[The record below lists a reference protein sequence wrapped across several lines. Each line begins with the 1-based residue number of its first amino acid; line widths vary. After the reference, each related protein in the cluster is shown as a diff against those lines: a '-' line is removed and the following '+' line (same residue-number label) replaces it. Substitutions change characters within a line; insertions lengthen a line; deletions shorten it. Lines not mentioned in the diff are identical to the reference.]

1 MTPCPATDKKT
12 SAQSRSAARRISV
25 WLALQLIPLALA
37 ATRAPIW
44 AKFPNMGETM
54 AGSYLLAAQL
64 FGSALLFPWLMCDL
78 RTSVLVGL
86 SAVPML
92 LLASALGGGGAIAAM
107 LGVGVSV
114 SWLVALA
121 IWSPVLR
128 RLHLE
133 LLGPPLLTAFL
144 LGMALLRYLRAE

>member
-1 MTPCPATDKKT
+1 MTPSPATEENN
-12 SAQSRSAARRISV
+12 SAQSRSAAKRVSV

-37 ATRAPIW
+37 AARAPLW

-54 AGSYLLAAQL
+54 AGSYLLAVQL
-64 FGSALLFPWLMCDL
+64 FASALLFPWLMCDL
-78 RTSVLVGL
+78 RTSALVVL

-92 LLASALGGGGAIAAM
+92 LLASALGGDGAVAGM
-107 LGVGVSV
+107 VGVGIAV

-121 IWSPVLR
+121 IWSPLLR

-133 LLGPPLLTAFL
+133 LLGPPLLTAIL
-144 LGMALLRYLRAE
+144 LAVPLLWYLRAE